1 MNYITIEAEPTLEE
15 LAFVAE
21 GPEDTSFFL
30 MDTRAGSWAKWI
42 PQDPGWNG
50 ISPRFPMQCYA
61 LNTPGGPVELNKS
74 ESACAL
80 VGLFETL
87 DVQEKLKSS
96 VHFLAN
102 TLCAAEGP
110 EDKD

>member
-1 MNYITIEAEPTLEE
+1 MNSITIEAEPTLEE

-42 PQDPGWNG
+42 PQALDG
-50 ISPRFPMQCYA
+50 SRFPMQCYE